1 MNSPLES
8 PTGGT
13 AAVVYGGN
21 TALGAEIYDDDRKRF
36 DGVIKDITK
45 GHGLQGAEKDRAE
58 EFTRKVGLSVPC
70 LFTVHTYTRV
80 CYL

>member
-21 TALGAEIYDDDRKRF
+21 TALGAEIYDDRKRF